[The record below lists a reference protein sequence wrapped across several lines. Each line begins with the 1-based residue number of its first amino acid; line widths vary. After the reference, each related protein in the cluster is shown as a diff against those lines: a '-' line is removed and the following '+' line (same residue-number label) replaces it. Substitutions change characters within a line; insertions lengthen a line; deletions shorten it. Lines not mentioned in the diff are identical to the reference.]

1 MMKDKNEAAETKEGI
16 RKTIYIDETLV
27 KRAEMFEEL
36 AGVNS
41 FSAFVS
47 KALEQYTTQLILDQH
62 ADVLTEEIR
71 KAITYALNPINIRL
85 SKSLYR
91 YAVQLDMLSQ
101 FVGYQNDFNW
111 REIEAVRK
119 EAQENTARMRG
130 QIDVGKIIGE
140 MSTENEEDDD
150 NYN

>member
-1 MMKDKNEAAETKEGI
+1 MKKDKNEAAEVKEGI

-27 KRAEMFEEL
+27 KRAELLGGL

-47 KALEQYTTQLILDQH
+47 KALEQYISQL
-62 ADVLTEEIR
+62 VLNKHSAALSEEIG
-71 KAITYALNPINIRL
+71 KAIAYALNPINIRL

-101 FVGYQNDFNW
+101 FVGYQNEFNW
-111 REIEAVRK
+111 REIEAVRR
-119 EAQENTARMRG
+119 EAQKTWQRCADRSMSAGSSAR
-130 QIDVGKIIGE
+130 
-140 MSTENEEDDD
+140 
-150 NYN
+150 

>member
-1 MMKDKNEAAETKEGI
+1 MKDTNPVTEINEPV
-16 RKTIYIDETLV
+16 RKTVYIDESLFNQA
-27 KRAEMFEEL
+27 KALEYL
-36 AGVNS
+36 AGVDS

-47 KALEQYTTQLILDQH
+47 KALKQYISQLMLGIH
-62 ADVLTEEIR
+62 AEALTKDIK
-71 KAITYALNPINIRL
+71 KAIANALNPINVRL

-101 FVGYQNDFNW
+101 FVGYQNEFNW

-119 EAQENTARMRG
+119 EAQENVAKMRG

-140 MSTENEEDDD
+140 MNPENAEDYDEYD
-150 NYN
+150 